1 MTEASPNPLVV
12 VGLACQFPGG
22 AEGLDAYWAL
32 LEGGVD
38 ATSEIPP
45 DRWNAEQ
52 YYASEAAAGK
62 MTTRRGGFLRDVCGF
77 DAAFFGIS
85 EAEARSMD
93 PQHRLL
99 LETSWS
105 ALEDAGIAPM
115 SLRGSRTGVF
125 FGPAQNEY
133 LAPNFRRA
141 GFGGVNGLFCMAA
154 GRVAHFLDLAGP
166 TLALDTACSSSL
178 VALHTACQSLAIGE
192 CELAIVAA
200 SQAIVNPI
208 QHLML
213 SEINV
218 LSPDGRCKTFAEDAN
233 GFARAE
239 GCGALI
245 VTTAATAAA
254 MRLTPRAVI
263 RATAI
268 NHDGHTPALI
278 APSASAQF
286 GVLEAALR
294 SAAISAE
301 DITFVETHGTGT
313 PVGDPKEVE
322 GIMRAFG
329 SRRGD
334 RVTLGAVKTNL
345 GHLEQAAG
353 MAALVKTILSLQRSE
368 IAPNLA
374 PRRLNPALNLA
385 DSAARIP
392 VQRVPWR
399 SSATGRRVAG
409 VSGFGFSGTNAHVLL
424 EQADTVAPPA
434 TELLPRTHQLL
445 CLSAK
450 THSALAGLAR
460 NVERHLLTT
469 PSVTLADAC
478 YTLGVGRTPFD
489 HRAAVTCTSTVATRE
504 ALRAI
509 AGGDEH
515 EDAVIGRR
523 TGAPRIVFLYSGQ
536 GSQTPGMGRALYEAE
551 PVFRAALDRCDEV
564 LGRQLGEHTLLEVMF
579 TGGEVIH
586 ETRYAQPSLFAFQ
599 YALTELLASW
609 GIAPAAVAGH
619 SVGEYA
625 AACTAGVLPLDDSL
639 WLLNE
644 RSRHMASARRG
655 GAMVAFS
662 ASADQLAEFVADHAT
677 SVSIGAVNGPRSTVL
692 SGDADAIERI
702 AAETAR
708 RGIRGTALTVS
719 HAFHSPHMDDV
730 LDGFEQRAARLAYGP
745 PRIPLMSN
753 VTGAAAEA
761 KTFNA
766 RYFRDHIRQPVQFGP
781 GIEALAAADYSIFV
795 EIGPH
800 PVLCPMAAQIV
811 GDGHFI
817 ALQSRGRDSAEMI
830 TRGVAALHTLGA
842 EVEWPAF
849 YAGREQR
856 RVPLPTMPFEHKRY
870 WVDDQTPMWSEQA
883 DSPAL
888 RPLAQRRSAAAPDPD
903 QFTSDIDFHRYGYLS
918 DHRVAGLPVFP
929 AAGYIEMMFE
939 ALSCAYPQLDLD
951 LSGATFERAAVLPE
965 DGARQFSTRIEV
977 DEDGS
982 YRVEV
987 FGRAAPSG
995 NTDDSWQR
1003 HASAAAIPATRS
1015 DTTGHTP
1022 LTGDRWRTK
1031 FTTQIDVDAYYADL
1045 HAEGLDYGPLF
1056 RGVQKLWLAESEPA
1070 QAIAEVAL
1078 PLDNDVEG
1086 YTVHPALLDAC
1097 LHAIGSAQRGLD
1109 VAAGMFL
1116 PVGVDQIRL
1125 GRPAGDDSAAPGQPT
1140 TLPGQVLCHVR
1151 VDATS
1156 SPDVVT
1162 ADVDIVARG
1171 ALVLHLVGLRLQRT
1185 EGSALRRLTQSD
1197 ISSAFV
1203 VPSWERS
1210 AAPVSTDVDAVAGQ
1224 AWLVLGDGKSLTET
1238 VVKTLR
1244 ARGANAFVLTSDGQ
1258 AETDGD
1264 SQVVDPRTVST
1275 VAAAIRTF
1283 TERAGRID
1291 RVLCLWPSA
1300 VPTQLSGLDSG
1311 GADTVMAVL
1320 EFGCGGVLHTVQA
1333 LTADTA
1339 PPPAL
1344 TVVTRGAHRV
1354 VDGDHGAPLQAS
1366 VWGLAR
1372 VVSVE
1377 HPELRCTVVD
1387 LDPIGD
1393 IAADTDQLLAA
1404 GDAHDPEWQVAF
1416 RGRDRFVFRLGG
1428 QPAGSAALTVP
1439 AAEGYALT
1447 SHRPGVLDEL
1457 ALDPYPVPAPG
1468 PDEVQVRVDAAS
1480 INFRDVMNALGVYPG
1495 DPEPLGQECAGT
1507 ITAVGSAVHDLHP
1520 GDEVIARAPGA
1531 FRSIANAKA
1540 SRTVRRPRTL
1550 AAAHA
1555 AAVPVAFLTADH
1567 ALQNLAAL
1575 QPGETVLVHAA
1586 AGGVGLAALQWAQ
1599 MLGADVIAT
1608 AGSPRKRE
1616 LLRQLGIRHVLDSR
1630 SLDFEH
1636 EVMSLTGGR
1645 GVDVVLNSLANDFVA
1660 ATLRTLRPGGRFVEI
1675 GKVTVLTP
1683 EQVPAGIRYF
1693 HFDLNDVPDDQS
1705 RAMLDAILD
1714 KIGQGSFQP
1723 LPVQTFDAS
1732 DAVSAFRTMSAGRHI
1747 GKLALRFGC
1756 HADADA
1762 GGTDGSYLVTGGLG
1776 GLGVRIAQ
1784 ALLEDGAATVVLT
1797 GRRAPDA
1804 GTQRRLREMDPTGQR
1819 IVVMVGDVAAADD
1832 VHRILADIAGGHPPL
1847 RGIVHAAGV
1856 IDDALIA
1863 AQTWD
1868 SMQRVLTAKV
1878 LGAYHLHLA
1887 TAGRPL
1893 DFFVLFSSMTSV
1905 LGTAGQANYAAGNAF
1920 MDGLANYR
1928 RSLGMP
1934 ALSINWG
1941 AFSEVGMAARES
1953 GRLLATMQSRGMD
1966 PITPDEGA
1974 QAFTTLTSGHLSQ
1987 VAVLPTNW
1995 AKYLQ
2000 STPDHLRVTLGKLDR
2015 SGARR
2020 SAAGRSAIDL
2030 STATAATV
2038 AALIAGEIRKL
2049 LYLEEDHPLDEQAPL
2064 EELGLDSLMAVE
2076 LRNILSRRLGLTLS
2090 ATLLFDYPALAPLAE
2105 HLAYDHLGIGAN
2117 GEFYS
2122 DTDDSGQPDS
2132 AGDVDIDAVITAI
2145 LTQIDALPETA
2156 QTVLLGKML
2165 EE

>member
-1 MTEASPNPLVV
+1 MTDDPTDSLVV

-22 AEGLDAYWAL
+22 AEGLDAYWAI
-32 LEGGVD
+32 LEGAVD
-38 ATSEIPP
+38 ATSDIPA
-45 DRWNAEQ
+45 DRWNVER
-52 YYASEAAAGK
+52 YYAAESAAGK
-62 MTTRRGGFLRDVCGF
+62 MTTRRGGFLRDLCGF

-85 EAEARSMD
+85 ESEARSMD

-105 ALEDAGIAPM
+105 ALENAGIAPM
-115 SLRGSRTGVF
+115 SLHGSKTGVF

-166 TLALDTACSSSL
+166 ALALDTACSSSL
-178 VALHTACQSLAIGE
+178 VALHTACQSLVVGE
-192 CELAIVAA
+192 CDLAIVAA

-208 QHLML
+208 QHLLL

-218 LSPDGRCKTFAEDAN
+218 LSPDGRCKTFSEDAN

-245 VTTAATAAA
+245 VTTASTAAS

-294 SAAISAE
+294 SAGMSAD

-329 SRRGD
+329 SQRGD

-353 MAALVKTILSLQRSE
+353 MAALVKAILSLERSE

-374 PRRLNPALNLA
+374 PRRLNPSLSLA

-399 SSATGRRVAG
+399 PSTTGRRVAG

-424 EQADTVAPPA
+424 EQADTVAA
-434 TELLPRTHQLL
+434 TAPELPPRTHQVL
-445 CLSAK
+445 CLAAK
-450 THSALAGLAR
+450 SSSALASLASD
-460 NVERHLLTT
+460 VERHLLTS
-469 PSVTLADAC
+469 PSTALADAC
-478 YTLGVGRTPFD
+478 YTLGVGRSAFD
-489 HRAAVTCTSTVATRE
+489 HRASVTCTSVAAARE
-504 ALRAI
+504 ALRAV
-509 AGGDEH
+509 AGGAEH
-515 EDAVIGRR
+515 DDAVIGRR
-523 TGAPRIVFLYSGQ
+523 NGAPRLVFLYSGQ
-536 GSQTPGMGRALYEAE
+536 GSQTPGMGQALYSTE
-551 PVFRAALDRCDEV
+551 PVFRAALDRCDEI
-564 LGRQLGEHTLLEVMF
+564 LGRGLGERTLLEVMF
-579 TGGEVIH
+579 TGGDLIH
-586 ETRYAQPSLFAFQ
+586 DTRYAQPSLFAFQ
-599 YALTELLASW
+599 YALTALLADW
-609 GIAPAAVAGH
+609 GIAPSAVVGH

-625 AACTAGVLPLDDSL
+625 AACTAGVLPLDDAI

-655 GAMVAFS
+655 GAMVALS
-662 ASADQLAEFVADHAT
+662 ASVDQLADLVADHTMA
-677 SVSIGAVNGPRSTVL
+677 VSIGAVNGPRSTVL
-692 SGDADAIERI
+692 SGDAAAIELI
-702 AAETAR
+702 VAEADR
-708 RGIRGTALTVS
+708 RGIRGTDLTVS
-719 HAFHSPHMDDV
+719 HAFHSSHMDDV
-730 LDGFEQRAARLAYGP
+730 LDGFESQASRLTYGS

-753 VTGAAAEA
+753 LTGVAAEA
-761 KTFNA
+761 KTFSA

-817 ALQSRGRDSAEMI
+817 ALQSRGRDSTETIA
-830 TRGVAALHTLGA
+830 RGVAALHSLGA
-842 EVEWPAF
+842 EVDWPAF

-856 RVPLPTMPFEHKRY
+856 RIPLPTMPFEHKRY
-870 WVDDQTPMWSEQA
+870 WVGDQIPMWSEQV

-903 QFTSDIDFHRYGYLS
+903 QFTSDIDFARYGYLS

-939 ALSCAYPQLDLD
+939 ALSCTYPHLEFDLI
-951 LSGATFERAAVLPE
+951 GATFERAAVLPE
-965 DGARQFSTRIEV
+965 DGARQFSTRIESE
-977 DEDGS
+977 EDGS

-987 FGRAAPSG
+987 FGRAASSG
-995 NTDDSWQR
+995 GSADSWLR
-1003 HASAAAIPATRS
+1003 HASATAVPGTGSSITR
-1015 DTTGHTP
+1015 DTP
-1022 LTGDRWRTK
+1022 LAGDRWRTM
-1031 FTTQIDVDAYYADL
+1031 FTTEIDVDAYYADL

-1056 RGVQKLWLAESEPA
+1056 RGMQKLWLAESQPA

-1078 PLDNDVEG
+1078 PLDNDGEG
-1086 YTVHPALLDAC
+1086 YTVHPALLDSC

-1116 PVGVDQIRL
+1116 PVGVDRIYL
-1125 GRPAGDDSAAPGQPT
+1125 GRPAREHPAAPEPLSLG
-1140 TLPGQVLCHVR
+1140 PGQVLCHVR
-1151 VDATS
+1151 VSATS

-1162 ADVDIVARG
+1162 ADVDIAARG
-1171 ALVLHLVGLRLQRT
+1171 ASVMQLAGLRLQRT
-1185 EGSALRRLTQSD
+1185 QGSSLRRLTHSD

-1203 VPSWERS
+1203 VPSWERT
-1210 AAPVSTDVDAVAGQ
+1210 AEPVSTDREAVAGQ
-1224 AWLVLGDGKSLTET
+1224 SWLVLGDSGALTET
-1238 VVKTLR
+1238 VAKTLR
-1244 ARGANAFVLTSDGQ
+1244 SRGASAFVLTADGQ
-1258 AETDGD
+1258 AETDSD
-1264 SQVVDPRTVST
+1264 SQVVDPRTLST
-1275 VAAAIRTF
+1275 VAKAIRAF

-1300 VPTQLSGLDSG
+1300 LPTQLSGLEPKSAG
-1311 GADTVMAVL
+1311 TAMAAL

-1333 LTADTA
+1333 LVADSVT
-1339 PPPAL
+1339 PPAL

-1366 VWGLAR
+1366 AWGLAR

-1377 HPELRCTVVD
+1377 HPELHCAVVD

-1393 IAADTDQLLAA
+1393 IVADTEQLLAT
-1404 GDAHDPEWQVAF
+1404 GDLHDPEWQVAF
-1416 RGRDRFVFRLGG
+1416 RGGDRYVFRLSSH
-1428 QPAGSAALTVP
+1428 SADSVELTVP
-1439 AAEGYALT
+1439 ATDGYALV
-1447 SHRPGVLDEL
+1447 SHRPGVLEEL
-1457 ALDPYPVPAPG
+1457 ALDSYPVPAPG

-1507 ITAVGSAVHDLHP
+1507 ITTVGSAVHDFNP
-1520 GDEVIARAPGA
+1520 GDEVITRAPGA
-1531 FRSIANAKA
+1531 FRSIINAKA
-1540 SRTVRRPRTL
+1540 VHTVHRPRNL

-1586 AGGVGLAALQWAQ
+1586 AGGVGLAALQWAR

-1660 ATLRTLRPGGRFVEI
+1660 ASLRTLRPGGRFVEI
-1675 GKVTVLTP
+1675 GKVTVLAP

-1714 KIGQGSFQP
+1714 KIGHGAFQP

-1732 DAVSAFRTMSAGRHI
+1732 EAVSAFRTMSAGRHI
-1747 GKLALRFGC
+1747 GKLALRFGG
-1756 HADADA
+1756 DADA
-1762 GGTDGSYLVTGGLG
+1762 GRPDGTYLVTGGLG
-1776 GLGVRIAQ
+1776 GLGLRIAQ
-1784 ALLEDGAATVVLT
+1784 ALLEDGSATVVLT

-1804 GTQRRLREMDPTGQR
+1804 DTQRRLREMDPTGQR
-1819 IVVMVGDVAAADD
+1819 IVVMLGDVAVADD
-1832 VHRILADIAGGHPPL
+1832 VHRILADIASGHAPL

-1856 IDDALIA
+1856 IDDALIT
-1863 AQTWD
+1863 AQTRE
-1868 SMQRVLTAKV
+1868 SMQRVLTVKV
-1878 LGAYHLHLA
+1878 LGAYNLHAA
-1887 TAGRPL
+1887 TIGRPL

-1941 AFSEVGMAARES
+1941 AFSEVGMAARDS

-1974 QAFTTLTSGHLSQ
+1974 QAFVGLTSGHLSQ

-1995 AKYLQ
+1995 TKYLL
-2000 STPDHLRVTLGKLDR
+2000 SAPDHLRVTLGKLDR

-2020 SAAGRSAIDL
+2020 SAAGRPAIDL

-2038 AALIAGEIRKL
+2038 AALIASEIRKL
-2049 LYLEEDHPLDEQAPL
+2049 LYLDEDHPLDEHAPL

-2090 ATLLFDYPALAPLAE
+2090 ATLLFDYPALSPLAE
-2105 HLAYDHLGIGAN
+2105 HLAHDHLGIGAIP
-2117 GEFYS
+2117 EFS
-2122 DTDDSGQPDS
+2122 SAADDSGHRDS
-2132 AGDVDIDAVITAI
+2132 VDDIDIDVAISVI
-2145 LTQIDALPETA
+2145 LTQIDALPEAA
-2156 QTVLLGKML
+2156 QTALLGKML